1 MTLQWTDKVLQL
13 RDMNNHR
20 RPHSIL
26 LALLLLAAASVGA
39 YAQQSTGQQAPA
51 RQQKNNSFFD
61 TLMEG
66 PRLTTTPL
74 EAPEW
79 MQRRRTGR
87 EQEFVPIGRPPN
99 QPQRTVLT
107 EDQIK
112 AKEAELDAVARR
124 HDQIAGRKGYKGKIG
139 TASAPPIKR
148 VKPKPMP
155 CVLTCET
162 GLGTPTRK

>member
-1 MTLQWTDKVLQL
+1 MLQL

-20 RPHSIL
+20 RPQSIL

-39 YAQQSTGQQAPA
+39 HAQQATGQQAPA

-87 EQEFVPIGRPPN
+87 EQEFVPVGPPPN